1 MALTYITKAAE
12 MQANR
17 NKIIAG
23 QIAQMTKNLAAKQ
36 AVKDARSQK
45 IVDEARTYSND
56 FYKAY
61 QTQEKSGTVAW
72 NSGASEMVSNLASN
86 QEQMY
91 REAFGDGGT
100 PELKNKF
107 RMQQTQD
114 QQTLKTIGSWA
125 KLNNDASNSLIQN
138 QAAYEQDI
146 DMGRFTRGNDNNK
159 LSIHQNMQNGAYSNY
174 KFDFD
179 ESGNVVLNASAYDK
193 DGNPTKDD
201 FRNITADVA
210 NNSAGNSFYDQIEE
224 DDLLPKVLGDR
235 WNDQKNGYGTLF
247 KPKRVTKSVYDPA
260 SDTDTTYVEDVYNPK
275 AIKQDLM
282 GVYSDRLETEIRGP
296 GFDKTWDQLY
306 RGGYIRN
313 NQGHLEEGNIAWSTV
328 QKVKTMDLIQFGEEI
343 GDVDGKEGITDED
356 KNMWLNN
363 MDKAAKEGLSNY
375 YSEMMA
381 PQKNT
386 IISKKVDDNGD
397 DKEIDPVTGKPVVA
411 KKGPSQ
417 MNQAQ
422 IIQAE
427 KNKPIFK
434 AIETAEISPIKEND
448 PESEAARSTEIASLM
463 SNNNAGQSDGT
474 PLKFMTGSELK
485 KTSPEEYASLDD
497 NAIYRIDRKNNKA
510 YAPGKVNSNGE
521 AEPKTYNNPVPVLGA
536 DIVGMQDEKDLRRRI
551 MRVSGVDASEYTYLN
566 SQYESQNSK
575 NKPTNYVVKGKYNTK
590 ADADE
595 AKKPGERVIK
605 NPSTGKFE
613 VIK

>member
-260 SDTDTTYVEDVYNPK
+260 
-275 AIKQDLM
+275 
-282 GVYSDRLETEIRGP
+282 
-296 GFDKTWDQLY
+296 
-306 RGGYIRN
+306 
-313 NQGHLEEGNIAWSTV
+313 
-328 QKVKTMDLIQFGEEI
+328 
-343 GDVDGKEGITDED
+343 
-356 KNMWLNN
+356 
-363 MDKAAKEGLSNY
+363 
-375 YSEMMA
+375 
-381 PQKNT
+381 
-386 IISKKVDDNGD
+386 
-397 DKEIDPVTGKPVVA
+397 
-411 KKGPSQ
+411 
-417 MNQAQ
+417 
-422 IIQAE
+422 
-427 KNKPIFK
+427 
-434 AIETAEISPIKEND
+434 
-448 PESEAARSTEIASLM
+448 
-463 SNNNAGQSDGT
+463 
-474 PLKFMTGSELK
+474 
-485 KTSPEEYASLDD
+485 
-497 NAIYRIDRKNNKA
+497 
-510 YAPGKVNSNGE
+510 
-521 AEPKTYNNPVPVLGA
+521 
-536 DIVGMQDEKDLRRRI
+536 
-551 MRVSGVDASEYTYLN
+551 
-566 SQYESQNSK
+566 
-575 NKPTNYVVKGKYNTK
+575 
-590 ADADE
+590 
-595 AKKPGERVIK
+595 
-605 NPSTGKFE
+605 
-613 VIK
+613 